1 MSERILDVG
10 EGRRAPGNT
19 DNRPSH
25 VTPTAPETAT
35 TRRRNTTPCSIGDSS
50 NRQATPKPTN
60 TAWVFPALADDSHR
74 VDAKFP
80 LSLPVTLW
88 PMRWSQAFIPT
99 LRDDPA
105 EAEAVSHKLLV
116 RGGFVRQLSA
126 GHYSMLPLGQRVRS
140 KIDRIIREEMDGIGG
155 QQFHLPALHPA
166 ELWKKSGRWEVM
178 GDELFRFKDRKGAD
192 NVLGMTHEEVFATLA
207 NEISSYR
214 DLPQIWYQVQTKF
227 RDEPRP
233 RSGLLRVREFT
244 MKDSYSL
251 DLDRQGLDV
260 AFDKHH
266 AAYRRIFARLG
277 LQAVDVQAS
286 SGAMGGSTSVEFVV
300 KSLAGEDWIVTCPNC
315 DYRANLERAVSELPK
330 VVDDGGTD
338 LPELFATP
346 GIKTIA
352 ALAAAFPDI
361 ATPERQLKTLV
372 FVLDGQITLAVVRG
386 DHELLE
392 QKLRDATGAVNVKA
406 AQADEIKTAL
416 GALPGSLGAVGLTD
430 IPIVADEELRGRKN
444 MVTGANRDDWHL
456 RAVDVDRDLK
466 VAKWASL
473 RTVREGEPCQNCGT
487 ALTLWK
493 GIEVAH
499 IFKLGTRYSEA
510 LGALVQDEAG
520 ESHPIVMG
528 SYGIGLERSIASV
541 VEACHDDKGIVWPVS
556 VAPYEVVVTVLRVDD
571 EATLAAGTNL
581 YEELRKSGVDVI
593 LDDRAER
600 PGVKFADAELIGFP
614 YRITVGPKGVAAG
627 KAELTT
633 RAGLTTEDVPM
644 TEVADRVFKLIVP
657 LRSGPAA

>member
-1 MSERILDVG
+1 
-10 EGRRAPGNT
+10 
-19 DNRPSH
+19 
-25 VTPTAPETAT
+25 
-35 TRRRNTTPCSIGDSS
+35 
-50 NRQATPKPTN
+50 
-60 TAWVFPALADDSHR
+60 
-74 VDAKFP
+74 
-80 LSLPVTLW
+80 
-88 PMRWSQAFIPT
+88 
-99 LRDDPA
+99 
-105 EAEAVSHKLLV
+105 
-116 RGGFVRQLSA
+116 
-126 GHYSMLPLGQRVRS
+126 MLPLGQRVRA
-140 KIDRIIREEMDGIGG
+140 KIDRIIREEMDAIGG

-166 ELWKKSGRWEVM
+166 EIWKKSGRWDVI
-178 GDELFRFKDRKGAD
+178 GDELFRLKDRKGAESA
-192 NVLGMTHEEVFATLA
+192 LGFTHEEVFATLA
-207 NEISSYR
+207 TEISSYR

-251 DLDRQGLDV
+251 DIDRQGLDV

-266 AAYRRIFARLG
+266 AAYRRIFARIG
-277 LQAVDVQAS
+277 VQASDVQAS

-300 KSLAGEDWIVTCPNC
+300 KSPAGEDWIVSCPKC

-330 VVDDGGTD
+330 VVDDGGLD
-338 LPELFATP
+338 LPEELATP

-392 QKLRDATGAVNVKA
+392 QKLRDATGAVNLRA
-406 AQADEIKTAL
+406 AQADEIKAAL
-416 GALPGSLGAVGLTD
+416 GALPGSLGAVGVTD
-430 IPIVADEELRGRKN
+430 IPIVVDEELRGRKN

-456 RAVDVDRDLK
+456 RGVDVERDLK
-466 VAKWASL
+466 IAKWASL
-473 RTVREGEPCQNCGT
+473 RTVREGESCQQCGT

-493 GIEVAH
+493 GIEVGH

-528 SYGIGLERSIASV
+528 SYGIGLERSIAAV

-571 EATLAAGTNL
+571 EATLAAGTTL
-581 YEELRKSGVDVI
+581 YEALRKAGVDVI
-593 LDDRAER
+593 LDDRTER

-627 KAELTT
+627 NAELTT
-633 RAGLTTEDVPM
+633 RAGLGTEDVPM
-644 TEVADRVFKLIVP
+644 TEVADRVINLIMP
-657 LRSGPAA
+657 LRSGPTP